1 MDFIDYEEKIEI
13 RNITLSSDDLISVAE
28 DTNTYIRNFV
38 KIFEEIDFDIFY
50 SLGQRNISGF
60 IGEIYKNILANYC
73 PELCA
78 NPHPDGRPDILAL
91 DTPEAIRHY
100 SDCFAEVNGRSI
112 PIKDMLTPFE
122 FGGLEV
128 KCSIG
133 SSGKPQTQ
141 RFVEDN
147 GHSFA
152 LYEPRVGYLDG
163 ITWWAHHSNS
173 SNLLGLYYD
182 YYAPF
187 QGTPQILAAF
197 YSELT
202 SDDWNP
208 VSHGDPNNKKTS
220 NTSLNKQGV
229 TKMKSHCMFSISD
242 NDYLHQLQRMGVYAE
257 KLNQLLSKH

>member
-1 MDFIDYEEKIEI
+1 MDFIDYEEQIKI
-13 RNITLSSDDLISVAE
+13 RNFTLTSADLISVAK
-28 DTNTYIRNFV
+28 DTNTYICNLV

-60 IGEIYKNILANYC
+60 IGEIYKNILANSF
-73 PELCA
+73 PDLRA

-91 DTPEAIRHY
+91 DTPEAIKHF
-100 SDCFAEVNGRSI
+100 SECFADVNGRSI

-141 RFVEDN
+141 QFISEF

-152 LYEPRVGYLDG
+152 LYEPRVGYLNG
-163 ITWWAHHSNS
+163 ITWWAHHSSS

-182 YYAPF
+182 YYGPF

-202 SDDWNP
+202 SSDWNA

-220 NTSLNKQGV
+220 NTSLNKQGL
-229 TKMKSHCMFSISD
+229 TKMKNHCMFSVSD
-242 NDYLHQLQRMGVYAE
+242 YNYLRQLQRIGVYAE
-257 KLNQLLSKH
+257 KLNRILSNH